1 MIYLRVDII
10 NDEDEEELMNIYNN
24 LKNKINDENT
34 LNEILKE
41 NKEKKPNNYID
52 KMTNNLSNYKF
63 GTR

>member
-10 NDEDEEELMNIYNN
+10 NDEDEELMNIYNN